1 MDEVVLSVTAFGGAI
16 FAAGLA
22 FGGLIAY
29 LILPGERRARR
40 LETELEQARKE
51 ASEYKTRVSG
61 HFHRTAELVSG
72 LTNSYKAVYDHLA
85 GGARELA
92 EAPDGSPALAF
103 ADPKLL
109 VEQDAPIAAPAEG
122 AQTQIPREGD
132 ADAVAESGQAAAAQ
146 SAAGR
151 AGIKA
156 A

>member
-40 LETELEQARKE
+40 LSAELEQARKE
-51 ASEYKTRVSG
+51 ISEYKARVSR

-85 GGARELA
+85 GGAQELA
-92 EAPDGSPALAF
+92 EAPDGSHALAF

-109 VEQDAPIAAPAEG
+109 VEQGTSTSSDSE
-122 AQTQIPREGD
+122 RED
-132 ADAVAESGQAAAAQ
+132 SADAGAEPDGPGSVGHAEESGD
-146 SAAGR
+146 
-151 AGIKA
+151 IKA